1 MNHAISDNSLPQLE
15 PDNDPE
21 LVKWARYGIAQL
33 QRENDARD
41 AYEQAE
47 RDYFAHN
54 RTLDGQS

>member
-1 MNHAISDNSLPQLE
+1 MNHAISDHSLPPLE

-33 QRENDARD
+33 QRENAARD